1 MSLRKHPID
10 RRVIDLRVRVL
21 EASDGP
27 AWAEMRAA
35 LWPEASAEEHARD
48 IDDVLRSDRV
58 WGFIAEVHGMPA
70 GFAELAIRDYA
81 NGCASRPVP
90 FLEGIFVREEFRRR
104 GIGARL
110 MAYAEEFVAAR
121 GFTEI
126 GSDTD
131 IANRASHAAH
141 RSWGFVET
149 ERVVY
154 FRKVL
159 GA

>member
-1 MSLRKHPID
+1 MDIL
-10 RRVIDLRVRVL
+10 VRL
-21 EASDGP
+21 MGAGDGS

-48 IDDVLRSDRV
+48 IDEVLRSDRV
-58 WGFIAEVHGMPA
+58 WGFIAEVRGMPA

-90 FLEGIFVREEFRRR
+90 FLEGIFVREELRRR

-110 MAYAEEFVAAR
+110 MAYVEEFVTAR

-154 FRKVL
+154 FRKAL

>member
-1 MSLRKHPID
+1 MSLREHP
-10 RRVIDLRVRVL
+10 IDLRVRVM
-21 EASDGP
+21 EAHDRF

-35 LWPEASAEEHARD
+35 LWPEESPAEHAHG
-48 IDDVLRSDRV
+48 IDELLRSDRA
-58 WGFIAEVHGMPA
+58 WGFIAEVGGRA
-70 GFAELAIRDYA
+70 AAFAELAIRDYA

-90 FLEGIFVREEFRRR
+90 FLEGIFVREEFRRH
-104 GIGARL
+104 GVGARL
-110 MAYAEEFVAAR
+110 VAFVEAFAVAR

-126 GSDTD
+126 GSDAG

-141 RSWGFVET
+141 RGWGFVET

-159 GA
+159 GV

>member
-1 MSLRKHPID
+1 MSLRKHLDP
-10 RRVIDLRVRVL
+10 IDLRVRVM
-21 EASDGP
+21 EAQDRL

-35 LWPEASAEEHARD
+35 LWPEASGEEHAHD
-48 IDDVLRSDRV
+48 IDDVLRAHRA
-58 WGFIAEVHGMPA
+58 WAFIAEVGGTPA

-90 FLEGIFVREEFRRR
+90 FLEGIFVREEFRRC

-110 MAYAEEFVAAR
+110 VVHMEEFVAAR
-121 GFTEI
+121 GFVEI
-126 GSDTD
+126 GSDAD
-131 IANRASHAAH
+131 IANGASHVAH
-141 RSWGFVET
+141 RGWGFAET

>member
-1 MSLRKHPID
+1 
-10 RRVIDLRVRVL
+10 
-21 EASDGP
+21 
-27 AWAEMRAA
+27 
-35 LWPEASAEEHARD
+35 
-48 IDDVLRSDRV
+48 
-58 WGFIAEVHGMPA
+58 
-70 GFAELAIRDYA
+70 
-81 NGCASRPVP
+81 
-90 FLEGIFVREEFRRR
+90 
-104 GIGARL
+104 
-110 MAYAEEFVAAR
+110 MAHVEEFVAAR

-131 IANRASHAAH
+131 IANRESHAAH

>member
-10 RRVIDLRVRVL
+10 LRVIDLRVRVM
-21 EASDGP
+21 EASDRL

-35 LWPEASAEEHARD
+35 LWPEASGEEHAHD
-48 IDDVLRSDRV
+48 IDDVLRSDRAH
-58 WGFIAEVHGMPA
+58 GFVAEVGGTPA

-90 FLEGIFVREEFRRR
+90 FLEGIFVRDEFRRR

-110 MAYAEEFVAAR
+110 IAHMEAFVAAR

-126 GSDTD
+126 GSDAD
-131 IANRASHAAH
+131 IANSASHAAH
-141 RSWGFVET
+141 RGWGFVET

>member
-1 MSLRKHPID
+1 MSLRKHPN
-10 RRVIDLRVRVL
+10 DLRVRVM
-21 EASDGP
+21 EAPDRL
-27 AWAEMRAA
+27 AWAEMRTA
-35 LWPEASAEEHARD
+35 LWSEPSDEEHAHD
-48 IDDVLRSDRV
+48 IDDVLRSDRA
-58 WGFIAEVHGMPA
+58 WGFIAEADGMPA

-90 FLEGIFVREEFRRR
+90 FLEGIFVREEFRRH

-110 MAYAEEFVAAR
+110 MAHVEEFVAAR
-121 GFTEI
+121 GFAEI

-141 RSWGFVET
+141 RGWGFVET

>member
-1 MSLRKHPID
+1 MSLPKHPID
-10 RRVIDLRVRVL
+10 LRFRVM
-21 EASDGP
+21 EARDRL

-35 LWPEASAEEHARD
+35 LWPEESAQEHTHG
-48 IDDVLRSDRV
+48 IDDVLRSDRA
-58 WGFIAEVHGMPA
+58 WGFIAEADGAPA

-90 FLEGIFVREEFRRR
+90 FLEGIFVRKDFRRC
-104 GIGARL
+104 GVGARL
-110 MAYAEEFVAAR
+110 VAHVEQFAAER

-126 GSDTD
+126 GSDAE
-131 IANRASHAAH
+131 IANLASHAAH
-141 RSWGFVET
+141 CSWGFVET